1 MWMIV
6 TRAAA
11 LIGLGL
17 GAGSMM
23 SSSKGTSHHVPPC
36 SYSGGIFLDQS
47 IFDCGDRTAGHLMR
61 VLRTFDSQEPLSLD
75 DCG

>member
-23 SSSKGTSHHVPPC
+23 SSSSKGTSHHVPPAVIQEA
-36 SYSGGIFLDQS
+36 SSSISPFLIVAIALLVLASGYFVHS
-47 IFDCGDRTAGHLMR
+47 IRKNR
-61 VLRTFDSQEPLSLD
+61 
-75 DCG
+75 

>member
-17 GAGSMM
+17 GTGSMM
-23 SSSKGTSHHVPPC
+23 SSSGSDHRVPPTIIQEASSSISPFLIVAIALLVC
-36 SYSGGIFLDQS
+36 SGGYFVHS
-47 IFDCGDRTAGHLMR
+47 IRKNR
-61 VLRTFDSQEPLSLD
+61 
-75 DCG
+75 

>member
-1 MWMIV
+1 MIV

-23 SSSKGTSHHVPPC
+23 SSSKGTSHPVPPAVIQEA
-36 SYSGGIFLDQS
+36 SSSISPFLIVAIALLVGARAGTSWAFETQ
-47 IFDCGDRTAGHLMR
+47 DR
-61 VLRTFDSQEPLSLD
+61 
-75 DCG
+75 

>member
-1 MWMIV
+1 MIV

-23 SSSKGTSHHVPPC
+23 SSSKGTSYPVPPAVIQEA
-36 SYSGGIFLDQS
+36 SSSISPFLIVAIALLVGAGGYFVWAW
-47 IFDCGDRTAGHLMR
+47 RR
-61 VLRTFDSQEPLSLD
+61 ER
-75 DCG
+75 

>member
-23 SSSKGTSHHVPPC
+23 SSSKGTSHHVPPAVIQEA
-36 SYSGGIFLDQS
+36 SSSISPFLIVAIALLVLSGGYFVHS
-47 IFDCGDRTAGHLMR
+47 IRKNR
-61 VLRTFDSQEPLSLD
+61 
-75 DCG
+75 

>member
-11 LIGLGL
+11 LIRLGL

-23 SSSKGTSHHVPPC
+23 SSSKGTSHHVPPAVIQEA
-36 SYSGGIFLDQS
+36 SSSISPFLIVAIALLVGAGGYFVWAW
-47 IFDCGDRTAGHLMR
+47 RR
-61 VLRTFDSQEPLSLD
+61 ER
-75 DCG
+75 

>member
-1 MWMIV
+1 MIV

-23 SSSKGTSHHVPPC
+23 SSSKGISHHVPPAVIQEA
-36 SYSGGIFLDQS
+36 SSSISPFLIVAIALLVISCGYFVHS
-47 IFDCGDRTAGHLMR
+47 IRKNR
-61 VLRTFDSQEPLSLD
+61 
-75 DCG
+75 

>member
-23 SSSKGTSHHVPPC
+23 SSSKGTSHPVPPAVIQEA
-36 SYSGGIFLDQS
+36 SSSISPFL
-47 IFDCGDRTAGHLMR
+47 IVAIALLVGAGAYFVWAWR
-61 VLRTFDSQEPLSLD
+61 RER
-75 DCG
+75 

>member
-1 MWMIV
+1 MIV

-23 SSSKGTSHHVPPC
+23 SSSKGTSHGTGSTIIQEASSSISPFLIVAIALLVG
-36 SYSGGIFLDQS
+36 SGAYLVHS
-47 IFDCGDRTAGHLMR
+47 IRKNR
-61 VLRTFDSQEPLSLD
+61 
-75 DCG
+75 